1 MNIREKFE
9 EIWPVPEG
17 VVWCRESDAYYF
29 EVEPFE
35 HFRPCEEMNHRL
47 DTFTRC
53 QETSDVYASLVDEL
67 VFQLEAEDRRLNDA
81 ADLIRKEQ
89 YMASLLAICH
99 DPKPRRDILSR
110 AKQIMEQKK

>member
-1 MNIREKFE
+1 MNDIRARFE

-17 VVWCRESDAYYF
+17 VYWSPVFGAYVCAHGSPVKL
-29 EVEPFE
+29 ECMEL
-35 HFRPCEEMNHRL
+35 NLRL